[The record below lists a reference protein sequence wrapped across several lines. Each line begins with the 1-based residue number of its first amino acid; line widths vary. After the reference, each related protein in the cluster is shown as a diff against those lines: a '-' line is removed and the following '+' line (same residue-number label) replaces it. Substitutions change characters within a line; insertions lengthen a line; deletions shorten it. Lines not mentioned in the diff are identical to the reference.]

1 MWPIRNLLKS
11 LFDCLSLYFVPRT
24 LQELL
29 TPNNVRFYDHGL
41 HKIGSKIELVDE
53 IAAITGIPESLLNG
67 SHDLGDFSIAPRMS
81 WASHR
86 KTTREGALLRRE
98 ASVINIG

>member
-29 TPNNVRFYDHGL
+29 TPNNVHFYDHGL
-41 HKIGSKIELVDE
+41 HKIGSKLELVDE

-67 SHDLGDFSIAPRMS
+67 TRDLGDFSIAQRMS
-81 WASHR
+81 RASHR